1 MSGGGSEAT
10 ESHFP
15 MNFSNIVVRSI
26 PRLIILFRYEKIFT
40 LERLDA
46 FGQIVP
52 ALGKEVCIQFVIAT
66 TAIGIR

>member
-1 MSGGGSEAT
+1 M
-10 ESHFP
+10 
-15 MNFSNIVVRSI
+15 
-26 PRLIILFRYEKIFT
+26 RLIIIFGYEKIFT

-46 FGQIVP
+46 FGEVVP